1 MMPTTQR
8 EAIEQRAQGDWAFTA
23 SVAVVALLPRLFVAI
38 AWAREPV
45 WDAHY
50 YHFGAERIAEGLGYS
65 EDVIINGTVVTK
77 PWVHYPVG
85 YSALLGML
93 YKVFGTGLAVAPTV
107 NALIGALTVL
117 VVHRLAM
124 FYVSRNRARVAAGL
138 AALHPGLI
146 AYTVVVMTEGLAALL
161 LLVAGFAALRWRGR
175 WLGIVFA
182 GAVLGLAALVR
193 PSSLLAAPL
202 LALTQPRPWFHA
214 GLRAAVALGLAL
226 VVVSPWTIRNCMK
239 MDGCA
244 LVSTNGG
251 WNLAIG
257 ALTDSG
263 RFKTLRAADG
273 CAIVTGQV
281 QQDRCWAKIGREV
294 IAKNPTRWIKLMPK
308 KLGHTFDH
316 ESFAIEYLHE
326 ADPASWP
333 EARRTAA
340 RHLLTLFHRLLL
352 IAAALSTIALIGG
365 SVSRSQ
371 RFAGL
376 RREWVIQTTGLI
388 GIFVIA
394 AYAFADDKHPFF
406 WLAVLAPLIAL
417 AHLPGR
423 PAQGPAGRYL
433 LGLVAATALTHA
445 IFFGDDRYHI
455 VVAPVLCILAAA
467 ALRAPKAEGEPE
479 DPTLPAFSQARS
491 FR

>member
-1 MMPTTQR
+1 MMQTTQR
-8 EAIEQRAQGDWAFTA
+8 DSIDRQAHGDWAFSA

-65 EDVIINGTVVTK
+65 EDVIINGAVVTK

-93 YKVFGTGLAVAPTV
+93 YKVFGTGLAVAPIA
-107 NALIGALTVL
+107 NALIGALGVL

-124 FYVSRNRARVAAGL
+124 FYLSRNRARVAAGL

-161 LLVAGFAALRWRGR
+161 LLVSGFAALRWRGR
-175 WLGIVFA
+175 WLGIVIA
-182 GAVLGLAALVR
+182 GVALGLAALVR
-193 PSSLLAAPL
+193 PSTLLAAPL
-202 LALTQPRPWFHA
+202 LALTQPRPWWTA
-214 GLRAAVALGLAL
+214 GARAAAALGLAL
-226 VVVSPWTIRNCMK
+226 VVVSPWTIRNCIK
-239 MDGCA
+239 MDGCT
-244 LVSTNGG
+244 LISTNGG

-257 ALTDSG
+257 ALSESG

-273 CAIVTGQV
+273 CPVVTGQV
-281 QQDRCWAKIGREV
+281 QQDRCWAKVGREV
-294 IAKNPTRWIKLMPK
+294 IFRNPMRWLKLVPR

-326 ADPASWP
+326 ADPGSWP
-333 EARRTAA
+333 EARRAAA

-352 IAAALSTIALIGG
+352 VAAALSAIALIGG
-365 SVSRSQ
+365 RVSRAQ
-371 RFAGL
+371 GLAGL
-376 RREWVIQTTGLI
+376 RREWLIQTAGLI

-423 PAQGPAGRYL
+423 PAQGPGGRYL
-433 LGLVAATALTHA
+433 LGLVAITAFTHA

-455 VVAPVLCILAAA
+455 VVAPALCILAAA
-467 ALRAPKAEGEPE
+467 ALRPPKEAENAAAPS
-479 DPTLPAFSQARS
+479 L
-491 FR
+491 